1 MIKSTG
7 KPFFLYFCKKQEA
20 KMKIL
25 QSSLFR
31 ALVAIVVGALLIAYR
46 ETATRWLTILI
57 GVLFLVSGIV
67 SCITYY
73 YANERFNKL
82 IAEAEGQTGAT
93 KPNRPT
99 LPIVGVGSAL
109 LGAILA
115 LMPESMIRWMV
126 YLLAVI
132 LILGAVSQFVTLAK
146 ARSYATVPILYW
158 LFPLIILGTG
168 IYILARPIEAASLP
182 LLVLGWCMVLYGVVE
197 ILNTIQV
204 YRMKKYFEKTHVMT
218 ERPIAP
224 AEDAEAEE
232 VSSESDGAKKE

>member
-1 MIKSTG
+1 MIKGTG
-7 KPFFLYFCKKQEA
+7 KPIFLYFCKKQEI

-31 ALVAIVVGALLIAYR
+31 SLVAIAVGALLIAYR

-67 SCITYY
+67 SCVTYY

-82 IAEAEGQTGAT
+82 LTEAGAQPDT
-93 KPNRPT
+93 VLPNRPT
-99 LPIVGVGSAL
+99 LPIVGVGSTL

-115 LMPESMIRWMV
+115 LMPESMIKWMV

-146 ARSYATVPILYW
+146 ARAYATVPIIYW
-158 LFPLIILGTG
+158 LFPLIILGAG
-168 IYILARPIEAASLP
+168 IYVIARPIEAVSLP

-204 YRMKKYFEKTHVMT
+204 YRMKKHYAKVHVT
-218 ERPIAP
+218 VGTPVTP

-232 VSSESDGAKKE
+232 VSSESEEAKKK